1 MKSLKI
7 NSYAKINIGL
17 KIINQRNDSYH
28 NIETVFQELQF
39 HDVITFTK
47 IKNGYELSS
56 NNEDFPIDSSNT
68 CAKAYLSIKKQFP
81 NLQGVKIHVNKDIPV
96 GAGLGGGSSNAASTM
111 IGINNLYNIGLTTNQ
126 LIDMSLSIGADVPF
140 FIEGGIQH
148 GQSIGEKL
156 TPLKIKLPYTI
167 LLVFPNH
174 AVNTGWAYSQI
185 RNKLEI
191 PIKALNFADLIEKDI
206 IPFQLFENDFEK
218 IVFSTYP
225 EIGLIKSKL
234 LDNNARFA
242 SLSGSGSTVF
252 GFFNDE
258 ADALSA
264 ELLFSKSYKT
274 IITQPL
280 FSRNYNP

>member
-1 MKSLKI
+1 MKSLTI

-17 KIINQRNDSYH
+17 KIINQKPNSYH
-28 NIETVFQELQF
+28 NIETVFQELEF
-39 HDVITFTK
+39 HDVITITK
-47 IKNGYELSS
+47 TNEEFQLSS
-56 NNEDFPIDSSNT
+56 NNEEFPVSTTNT
-68 CAKAYLSIKKQFP
+68 CAQAYFKLKKEFP
-81 NLQGVKIHVNKDIPV
+81 ALEGVKIHVNKNIPM
-96 GAGLGGGSSNAASTM
+96 GGGLGGGSSNAASAM
-111 IGINNLYNIGLTTNQ
+111 IGINKLYNIGLTKTQ
-126 LIDMSLSIGADVPF
+126 LKNISKNIGADVPF

-148 GQSIGEKL
+148 GKGIGDRLK
-156 TPLKIKLPYTI
+156 PLNAKLPFII
-167 LLVFPNH
+167 LLIFPNIV
-174 AVNTGWAYSQI
+174 VNTRWAYSQI
-185 RNKLEI
+185 RNKLEM
-191 PIKALNFADLIEKDI
+191 PIKAVNFADLIEKDI

-234 LDNNARFA
+234 LDNNASFA

-258 ADALSA
+258 ADAISA

-280 FSRNYNP
+280 FSR

>member
-1 MKSLKI
+1 MKSIII

-17 KIINQRNDSYH
+17 KIINQKANKYH
-28 NIETVFQELQF
+28 NIETVFQELEF
-39 HDVITFTK
+39 HDELTISTSNKRFQ
-47 IKNGYELSS
+47 LSS
-56 NNEDFPIDSSNT
+56 NNIEFPISSSNT
-68 CAKAYLSIKKQFP
+68 CAQAYIRLKKEFP
-81 NLQGVKIHVNKDIPV
+81 ELEGVKIHVNKNIPM
-96 GAGLGGGSSNAASTM
+96 GAGLGGGSSNAASAL
-111 IGINNLYNIGLTTNQ
+111 IGINKLYNLGLKKIQ
-126 LIDMSLSIGADVPF
+126 LRNISKNIGADVPF
-140 FIEGGIQH
+140 FIEGGTQV
-148 GQSIGEKL
+148 GKGIGDQL
-156 TPLKIKLPYTI
+156 TQLKIKLPFII
-167 LLVFPNH
+167 LLIFPNT
-174 AVNTGWAYSQI
+174 VINTRWAYSQI

-191 PIKALNFADLIEKDI
+191 PIKAVKFADLIVKDE

-252 GFFNDE
+252 GLFNDE
-258 ADALSA
+258 ADAISA

-280 FSRNYNP
+280 FSR

>member
-1 MKSLKI
+1 LKI
-7 NSYAKINIGL
+7 ITLNSYAKINIGL
-17 KIINQRNDSYH
+17 KIINQRIDNYH

-39 HDVITFTK
+39 HDIITIKK
-47 IKNGYELSS
+47 IDEGYNLSS
-56 NNEDFPIDSSNT
+56 NNVDVPIESSNT
-68 CAKAYLSIKKQFP
+68 CVQAYLRLKKEFP
-81 NLQGVKIHVNKDIPV
+81 ELKGVKIHVNKNIPM
-96 GAGLGGGSSNAASTM
+96 GSGLGGGSSNAASTI
-111 IGINNLYNIGLTTNQ
+111 IGINNLYDIGLTKPQ
-126 LIDMSLSIGADVPF
+126 LKNISQDIGADVPF
-140 FIEGGIQH
+140 FIKGGIQH
-148 GQSIGEKL
+148 GQGIGDKL
-156 TPLKIKLPYTI
+156 TPLNIKMPYTI
-167 LLVFPNH
+167 LLIFPNNS
-174 AVNTGWAYSQI
+174 VNTRWAYSQI

-191 PIKALNFADLIEKDI
+191 PIKAVNFADLIEKEM

-234 LDNNARFA
+234 LDNNAIFA

-258 ADALSA
+258 ADAISA

-280 FSRNYNP
+280 SNR

>member
-1 MKSLKI
+1 MKSLTL

-17 KIINQRNDSYH
+17 KIIDQRNDNYH

-39 HDVITFTK
+39 HDIITLTK
-47 IKNGYELSS
+47 TNEGCQLSS
-56 NNEDFPIDSSNT
+56 NNIDLPTDSSNT
-68 CAKAYLSIKKQFP
+68 CFQAYLRLKKEFPDIK
-81 NLQGVKIHVNKDIPV
+81 GVNIYVKKNIPMR
-96 GAGLGGGSSNAASTM
+96 AGLGGGSSNAASTI
-111 IGINNLYNIGLTTNQ
+111 IGINNLYDIGLKKSQ
-126 LIDMSLSIGADVPF
+126 LINISEHIGADVPF
-140 FIEGGIQH
+140 FIKGGIQH
-148 GQSIGEKL
+148 GKGVGNKL
-156 TPLKIKLPYTI
+156 TSLKIKLPYTV
-167 LLVFPNH
+167 LLVFPNCTI
-174 AVNTGWAYSQI
+174 NTRWAYSQV

-191 PIKALNFADLIEKDI
+191 PTKAVNFADLIGKDR

>member
-1 MKSLKI
+1 MKAL
-7 NSYAKINIGL
+7 
-17 KIINQRNDSYH
+17 
-28 NIETVFQELQF
+28 E
-39 HDVITFTK
+39 
-47 IKNGYELSS
+47 
-56 NNEDFPIDSSNT
+56 
-68 CAKAYLSIKKQFP
+68 
-81 NLQGVKIHVNKDIPV
+81 GVRIHVNKNIPM
-96 GAGLGGGSSNAASTM
+96 GAGLGGGSSNAASAL
-111 IGINNLYNIGLTTNQ
+111 IGINKLYNLGLKKIQ
-126 LIDMSLSIGADVPF
+126 LRNISKNIGADVPF
-140 FIEGGIQH
+140 FIEGGMQV
-148 GQSIGEKL
+148 GKGIGDQL
-156 TPLKIKLPYTI
+156 TQLKIKLPFII
-167 LLVFPNH
+167 LLIFPNK
-174 AVNTGWAYSQI
+174 VINTSWAYSQI

-191 PIKALNFADLIEKDI
+191 PIKAVKFADLIGKDE

-258 ADALSA
+258 ADVISA

-280 FSRNYNP
+280 FSR

>member
-1 MKSLKI
+1 MKSLTI

-17 KIINQRNDSYH
+17 KIINQKSNNYH
-28 NIETVFQELQF
+28 NIETVFQELEF
-39 HDVITFTK
+39 HDVITITK
-47 IKNGYELSS
+47 TNEGVQLSS
-56 NNEDFPIDSSNT
+56 NNVEFPVSTSNT
-68 CAKAYLSIKKQFP
+68 CAQAYFKLKKEFQA
-81 NLQGVKIHVNKDIPV
+81 LEGAKIHVKKNIPM
-96 GAGLGGGSSNAASTM
+96 GAGLGGGSSNAASVM
-111 IGINNLYNIGLTTNQ
+111 IGINKLYDIGLTKTQ
-126 LIDMSLSIGADVPF
+126 LKKISKKIGADVPF

-148 GQSIGEKL
+148 GKGTGNRL
-156 TPLKIKLPYTI
+156 TPLSVKLPFII
-167 LLVFPNH
+167 LLIFPNI
-174 AVNTGWAYSQI
+174 VLNTRWAYSQI
-185 RNKLEI
+185 KNKLEM
-191 PIKALNFADLIEKDI
+191 PNKAVKFADLIGKDI

-234 LDNNARFA
+234 LDNNASFA

-258 ADALSA
+258 ADAISA

-280 FSRNYNP
+280 FSR

>member
-1 MKSLKI
+1 MKILTV

-17 KIINQRNDSYH
+17 KIINQRIDSYH
-28 NIETVFQELQF
+28 NIETVFQEVQF
-39 HDVITFTK
+39 HDIITIKK
-47 IKNGYELSS
+47 INEGYKISS
-56 NNEDFPIDSSNT
+56 NNVDFPMESSNT
-68 CAKAYLSIKKQFP
+68 CVQAYLRLKKEFP
-81 NLQGVKIHVNKDIPV
+81 KLKGVKIHINKNIPM
-96 GAGLGGGSSNAASTM
+96 GSGLGGGSSNAASTI
-111 IGINNLYNIGLTTNQ
+111 IGINNLYDIGLTTPQ
-126 LIDMSLSIGADVPF
+126 LKNISQDIGADVPF

-148 GQSIGEKL
+148 GQGIGDKL

-167 LLVFPNH
+167 LLVFPNNT
-174 AVNTGWAYSQI
+174 VNTRWAYSQI

-191 PIKALNFADLIEKDI
+191 PIKAVNFADLMEKEM

-234 LDNNARFA
+234 LKNNARFA

-258 ADALSA
+258 ADAISA
-264 ELLFSKSYKT
+264 ELLFSKSFKT
-274 IITQPL
+274 IITQSL
-280 FSRNYNP
+280 SSR

>member
-1 MKSLKI
+1 MKILTL

-17 KIINQRNDSYH
+17 KIINQRIDSYH
-28 NIETVFQELQF
+28 NIETVFQEVQF
-39 HDVITFTK
+39 HDIITIKK
-47 IKNGYELSS
+47 INEGYKLSS
-56 NNEDFPIDSSNT
+56 NNVDFPMESSNT
-68 CAKAYLSIKKQFP
+68 CVQAYLRLKKEFP
-81 NLQGVKIHVNKDIPV
+81 KLKGVKIHINKNIPM
-96 GAGLGGGSSNAASTM
+96 GSGLGGGSSNAASTI
-111 IGINNLYNIGLTTNQ
+111 IGINNLYDIGLTTPQ
-126 LIDMSLSIGADVPF
+126 LKNISQDIGADVPF

-148 GQSIGEKL
+148 GQGIGDKL

-167 LLVFPNH
+167 LLVFPNNT
-174 AVNTGWAYSQI
+174 VNTRWAYSQI

-191 PIKALNFADLIEKDI
+191 PIKAVNFADLMEKEM

-234 LDNNARFA
+234 LENNARFA

-252 GFFNDE
+252 GLFNDE
-258 ADALSA
+258 ADAISA

-280 FSRNYNP
+280 FSR

>member
-1 MKSLKI
+1 MKSLTI

-17 KIINQRNDSYH
+17 KIINQKSNNYH
-28 NIETVFQELQF
+28 NIETVFQELEF
-39 HDVITFTK
+39 HDVITITK
-47 IKNGYELSS
+47 TNEEFQLSS
-56 NNEDFPIDSSNT
+56 NNEEFPVSTTNT
-68 CAKAYLSIKKQFP
+68 CAQAYFKLKKEFP
-81 NLQGVKIHVNKDIPV
+81 ALEGVKIHVNKNIPM
-96 GAGLGGGSSNAASTM
+96 GGGLGGGSSNAASAM
-111 IGINNLYNIGLTTNQ
+111 IGINKLYNIGLTKAELKN
-126 LIDMSLSIGADVPF
+126 ISKNIGADVPF
-140 FIEGGIQH
+140 FIEGGVQH
-148 GQSIGEKL
+148 GKGTGDRL
-156 TPLKIKLPYTI
+156 TPLNIKLPFII
-167 LLVFPNH
+167 LLIFPNI
-174 AVNTGWAYSQI
+174 AVNTRWAYSQI
-185 RNKLEI
+185 RNKLEM
-191 PIKALNFADLIEKDI
+191 PIKAVNFADLIEKDI

-258 ADALSA
+258 ADAISA

-280 FSRNYNP
+280 FSR

>member
-1 MKSLKI
+1 MKILTV

-17 KIINQRNDSYH
+17 KIINQRIDSYH
-28 NIETVFQELQF
+28 NIETVFQEVQF
-39 HDVITFTK
+39 HDIITIKK
-47 IKNGYELSS
+47 INEGYKLSS
-56 NNEDFPIDSSNT
+56 NNVDFPMESSNT
-68 CAKAYLSIKKQFP
+68 CVQAYLRLKKEFP
-81 NLQGVKIHVNKDIPV
+81 KLKGVKIHINKNIPM
-96 GAGLGGGSSNAASTM
+96 GSGLGGGSSNAASTI
-111 IGINNLYNIGLTTNQ
+111 IGINNLYDIGLTTPQ
-126 LIDMSLSIGADVPF
+126 LKNISQDIGADVPF

-148 GQSIGEKL
+148 GQGIGDKL

-167 LLVFPNH
+167 LLVFPNNT
-174 AVNTGWAYSQI
+174 VNTRWAYSQI

-191 PIKALNFADLIEKDI
+191 PIKAVNFADLMEKEM

-234 LDNNARFA
+234 LKNNARFA

-258 ADALSA
+258 ADAISA
-264 ELLFSKSYKT
+264 ELLFSKSFKT
-274 IITQPL
+274 IITQSL
-280 FSRNYNP
+280 SSR

>member
-1 MKSLKI
+1 MKILTL

-17 KIINQRNDSYH
+17 KIINQRIDSYH
-28 NIETVFQELQF
+28 NIETVFQEVQF
-39 HDVITFTK
+39 HDIITIKK
-47 IKNGYELSS
+47 INEGYKLSS
-56 NNEDFPIDSSNT
+56 NNVDFPMESSNT
-68 CAKAYLSIKKQFP
+68 CVQAYLRLKKEFP
-81 NLQGVKIHVNKDIPV
+81 KLKGVKIHINKNIPM
-96 GAGLGGGSSNAASTM
+96 GSGLGGGSSNAASTI
-111 IGINNLYNIGLTTNQ
+111 IGINNLYDIGLTTPQ
-126 LIDMSLSIGADVPF
+126 LKNISQDIGADVPF

-148 GQSIGEKL
+148 GQGIGDKL

-167 LLVFPNH
+167 LLVFPNNT
-174 AVNTGWAYSQI
+174 VNTRWAYSQI

-191 PIKALNFADLIEKDI
+191 PIKAVNFADLMEKEM

-234 LDNNARFA
+234 LENNARFA

-258 ADALSA
+258 ADAISA
-264 ELLFSKSYKT
+264 ELLFSKSFKT
-274 IITQPL
+274 IITQSL
-280 FSRNYNP
+280 SSR

>member
-1 MKSLKI
+1 MKILTL

-17 KIINQRNDSYH
+17 KIINQRIDSYH
-28 NIETVFQELQF
+28 NIETVFQEVQF
-39 HDVITFTK
+39 HDIITIKK
-47 IKNGYELSS
+47 INEGYKLSS
-56 NNEDFPIDSSNT
+56 NNVDFPMESSNT
-68 CAKAYLSIKKQFP
+68 CVQAYLRLKKEFP
-81 NLQGVKIHVNKDIPV
+81 KLKGVKIHINKNIPM
-96 GAGLGGGSSNAASTM
+96 GSGLGGGSSNAASTI
-111 IGINNLYNIGLTTNQ
+111 IGLNNLYDIGLTTPQ
-126 LIDMSLSIGADVPF
+126 LKNISQDIGADVPF

-148 GQSIGEKL
+148 GQGIGDKL

-167 LLVFPNH
+167 LLVFPNNT
-174 AVNTGWAYSQI
+174 VNTRWAYSQI

-191 PIKALNFADLIEKDI
+191 PIKAVNFADLMEKEM

-234 LDNNARFA
+234 LENNARFA

-258 ADALSA
+258 ADAISA

-280 FSRNYNP
+280 FSR